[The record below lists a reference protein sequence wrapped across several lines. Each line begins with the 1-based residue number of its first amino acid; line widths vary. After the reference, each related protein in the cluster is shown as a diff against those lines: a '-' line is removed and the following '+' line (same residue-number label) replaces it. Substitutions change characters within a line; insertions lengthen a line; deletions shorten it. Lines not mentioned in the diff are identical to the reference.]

1 MKFEHEFEINLLALN
16 LLCLAPPLSYLLQ
29 PVDELGWRSSAT
41 LGGIFLPAGGRL
53 RSLASV
59 RVVILFKK
67 SSSRWYVEVFDLM
80 IE

>member
-41 LGGIFLPAGGRL
+41 LGGIFLPAGDGL
-53 RSLASV
+53 
-59 RVVILFKK
+59 
-67 SSSRWYVEVFDLM
+67 EP
-80 IE
+80 